1 MKILIPLV
9 SLLTIITTSA
19 EKQRKVYICKGAMSK
34 RYHISPKC
42 KGLKKCSTKI
52 HEVSLSEAKSIGRTL
67 CKYED

>member
-1 MKILIPLV
+1 MKTFILLIGL
-9 SLLTIITTSA
+9 SAIIFSFTPQQ
-19 EKQRKVYICKGAMSK
+19 KKVYICKGAMSK